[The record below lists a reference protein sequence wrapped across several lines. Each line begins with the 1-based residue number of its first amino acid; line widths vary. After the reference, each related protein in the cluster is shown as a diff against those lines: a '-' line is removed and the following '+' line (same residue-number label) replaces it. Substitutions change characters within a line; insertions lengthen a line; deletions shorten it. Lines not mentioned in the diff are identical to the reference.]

1 MMSILNNTRR
11 WFGFCIAICFITTI
25 SSAAEAKPGLSSDGK
40 AGLLLEGK
48 PFRGIGVNY
57 FDAFSR
63 LLKDEKISDVENG
76 FRVLSSNGIPFIRF
90 SACGF
95 WPVNWQLYQTNKTE
109 YFQRFDQLVALAEQH
124 RIGLIPSL
132 FWHQPAISDL
142 VGEPVDQWGK
152 ASSKTLEFMRRYTRE
167 IVTRYQNS
175 PAIWA
180 WEFGNEFNLPADLP
194 NAKEHRPQIVPQLGT
209 PKQRSARDE
218 LSHKDIRLALQEF
231 AREVRRHDSTR
242 LILSGNAFP
251 RPTAW
256 HQLHERSWKKDSTA
270 QRVEML
276 ADDNPVPIS
285 SLCGR
290 LYSTDDLVF
299 LEPAMRLSKRIG
311 KPLFIGEFGV
321 EGALTDVNRKQFER
335 WIEALDAHEIPLAAL
350 WVFDFSGQSNW
361 NVTAENDRKEL
372 LARIA
377 QINNRWRES
386 VAKARSDYK

>member
-1 MMSILNNTRR
+1 MMSFLNNTRR
-11 WFGFCIAICFITTI
+11 WFGFCIAICFIAFT
-25 SSAAEAKPGLSSDGK
+25 SNAADAKLGLSSDGK
-40 AGLLLEGK
+40 GGLLLAGK

-63 LLKDEKISDVENG
+63 LLNDGKISDVENG
-76 FRVLSSNGIPFIRF
+76 LRVLGSNGIPFVRF

-95 WPVNWQLYQTNKTE
+95 WPVNWQLYQTNRAE
-109 YFQRFDQLVALAEQH
+109 YFRRFDQFVALAEQH

-132 FWHQPAISDL
+132 FWHQPTVSDL
-142 VGEPVDQWGK
+142 VGEPVDQWGN

-167 IVTRYQNS
+167 VVTRYQNS

-180 WEFGNEFNLPADLP
+180 WEFGNEFNLAADLP
-194 NAKEHRPQIVPQLGT
+194 NAAEHRPQIVPQLGT
-209 PKQRSARDE
+209 PKERSVRDE
-218 LSHKDIRLALQEF
+218 LSHKDTRLALEEF
-231 AREVRRHDSTR
+231 AREVRRHDSVR

-256 HQLHERSWKKDSTA
+256 HQLREGKWKKDSTA

-276 ADDNPVPIS
+276 ADDNPSPIS

-290 LYSTDDLVF
+290 LYATSDLEF
-299 LEPAMRLSKRIG
+299 LKPAMKLSKRIG
-311 KPLFIGEFGV
+311 KPLIIGEFGV
-321 EGALTDVNRKQFER
+321 ESALTDVNRKQFER
-335 WIEALDAHEIPLAAL
+335 WMEALDANEIPLAAL

-361 NVTAENDRKEL
+361 NVTEENGRKEM

-377 QINNRWRES
+377 ELNKRWRVS
-386 VAKARSDYK
+386 VAKTGK